1 MTEHFRTVVTQVSKE
16 ALELVEGG
24 ILILFADGA
33 PPELAEVSVLHRVIS
48 NPTAEAPAVG
58 AVLRIDGMST
68 KVTAVGEEAWKKID
82 DMGHVVINFDGAAVA
97 PRPGEISVA
106 PVDLSALAAV
116 LQPGIEISL
125 QS

>member
-16 ALELVEGG
+16 ALEIVEGG

-33 PPELAEVSVLHRVIS
+33 PPELAEVSVLHRVITK
-48 NPTAEAPAVG
+48 PTAEAPAVG
-58 AVLRIDGMST
+58 AELKIDGMST
-68 KVTAVGEEAWKKID
+68 KVTAVGENAWQKVD
-82 DMGHVVINFDGAAVA
+82 DMGHVVINFDGATVA

-106 PVDLSALAAV
+106 PVDLAALVAV
-116 LQPGIEISL
+116 LKPGTEMSL

>member
-1 MTEHFRTVVTQVSKE
+1 MTEHFRTVVTHVSKE

-33 PPELAEVSVLHRVIS
+33 PPELAEVSVLHRVIAK
-48 NPTAEAPAVG
+48 PTAEAPAVG
-58 AVLRIDGMST
+58 AELRIGGIST
-68 KVTAVGEEAWKKID
+68 EVTAVGEIAWQKID
-82 DMGHVVINFDGAAVA
+82 DMGHVVINFDGATVA

-106 PVDLSALAAV
+106 PVDLAALAAA
-116 LQPGIEISL
+116 LTPGAEMSL

>member
-33 PPELAEVSVLHRVIS
+33 PPELAEVSVLHRVKTK
-48 NPTAEAPAVG
+48 PTAEPPAVG
-58 AVLRIDGMST
+58 AELKIGGMST
-68 KVTAVGEEAWKKID
+68 KVTAVGEFAWQKID
-82 DMGHVVINFDGAAVA
+82 DMGHAVINFDGAAAA
-97 PRPGEISVA
+97 PRQGEISVA
-106 PVDLSALAAV
+106 PVDLTALAAV